1 MPLSIEELQQSD
13 NIAELLED
21 ETLAEIGRRVIQGYQ
36 LDEDSREEWLATV
49 NQALDIAKQ
58 TQEVKNTPWPGA
70 SNIKFPLITQAA
82 EDYSSRT
89 FPQLIQNDRV
99 VKTSIVGDDSSG
111 AKQEQAANVERYM
124 SFQLLTESETWEDG
138 TDKLVKILPI
148 VGTVFRKTY
157 YDPIEDRVLSELCVP
172 EKIVLNYCVQS
183 LETARRVT
191 HILEL
196 YDNDIRERMAA
207 GIYREVDLET
217 LQPEPEAVGIDPDAS
232 RDILEQHTYFDLD
245 EDGYKEPY
253 IVTVHKLSGTVLRIV
268 NRFDS
273 VKKTTSGK
281 VLRIVPH
288 QFFTDYHFI
297 KSPDGGF
304 YSLGFGSLLLPL
316 NAAINTLINQLVDAG
331 TLNNKQGGFI
341 GRGVRVKNGEFSFK
355 MGEWK
360 ILDSAAGTDLA
371 QNIFPMPT
379 KEPSPTLL
387 QLLQLLL
394 QAGKELSSTTDVMQG
409 KQPAQN
415 VAQGTMAMLIEQ
427 GAKIFSAINKRLYRS
442 LKKEFRKIFELNHKH
457 LSNAQYQRVLDNPT
471 ADVKHDF
478 DPNNYDVFPV
488 ADPALS
494 TAGQRLVKAQALGSI
509 PGINQYELGKY
520 QLDAL
525 QIPPSEISKLLP
537 EPDPNAPP
545 PPEIQKIMA
554 ETDRFKAEAQKF
566 LMEAKSRFDTSGLE
580 TAKVQ
585 IQAQQAEVL
594 ANESA
599 ARTMKMKEDAAVNRA
614 KLAVAGAKADQKG
627 LMEELNFEHDKEK
640 TALEL
645 AIKAKEVQLKHK
657 VDMKKVDKPP
667 KPKGDKEE

>member
-1 MPLSIEELQQSD
+1 MPLSIEELQKSK
-13 NIAELLED
+13 NIAELLTED
-21 ETLAEIGRRVIQGYQ
+21 TLAHIGRLVIQGYE
-36 LDEDSREEWLATV
+36 LDEDSREEWLRTV

-58 TQEVKNTPWPGA
+58 TQEVKNSPWPGA

-99 VKTSIVGDDSSG
+99 VKTTVIGEDTTGS
-111 AKQEQAANVERYM
+111 KMEQAANIERYM

-138 TDKLVKILPI
+138 TDKLVKVLPI

-157 YDPIEDRVLSELCVP
+157 YDPIEDRVISELCVP
-172 EKIVLNYCVQS
+172 EKIVVNYCVQS
-183 LETARRVT
+183 LEVARRIT
-191 HILEL
+191 HVLEL
-196 YDNDIRERMAA
+196 YDNDIRERIAA
-207 GIYREVDLET
+207 DIYREVDLT
-217 LQPEPEAVGIDPDAS
+217 KLQPEPEDVGIDPDAV
-232 RDILEQHTYFDLD
+232 REILEQHTYLDLD

-268 NRFDS
+268 NRFDEI
-273 VKKTTSGK
+273 KKTSSGK
-281 VLRIVPH
+281 ILCIKAQ

-341 GRGVRVKNGEFSFK
+341 GRGIRIKNGDFAFK

-360 ILDSAAGTDLA
+360 VLDSAAGTDLA

-394 QAGKELSSTTDVMQG
+394 QAGKDLSSTTDVMQG

-442 LKKEFRKIFELNHKH
+442 LKKEFRKIFELNYKY
-457 LSNAQYQRVLDNPT
+457 LSNSKYQKVLDNPT

-478 DPNNYDVFPV
+478 DISNYDVMPV
-488 ADPALS
+488 ADPNLS
-494 TAGQRLVKAQALGSI
+494 TAGQRLVKAQALAAV
-509 PGINQYELGKY
+509 PGINPYELAKY
-520 QLDAL
+520 QLNAL
-525 QIPPSEISKLLP
+525 QIPPGEIDKLVP
-537 EPDPNAPP
+537 PPDPNAPP
-545 PPEIQKIMA
+545 SPETQKLIA
-554 ETDRFKAEAQKF
+554 ETNRLQAEAQKF
-566 LMEAKSRFDTSGLE
+566 LMEAKGSFDNRALDQM
-580 TAKVQ
+580 KVQ
-585 IQAQQAEVL
+585 IQAQQAQVL

-645 AIKAKEVQLKHK
+645 AIKAKEIQLKHQAE
-657 VDMKKVDKPP
+657 MKKVSL
-667 KPKGDKEE
+667 KPKEGKE